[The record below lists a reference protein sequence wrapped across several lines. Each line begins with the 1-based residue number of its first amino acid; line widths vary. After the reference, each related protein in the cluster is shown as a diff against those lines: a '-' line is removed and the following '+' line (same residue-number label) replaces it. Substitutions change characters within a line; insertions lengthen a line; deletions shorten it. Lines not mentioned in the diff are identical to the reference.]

1 MQNVCMQLMSFNVRM
16 FRNVIDSGVVN
27 ADSRVTCLVGKNE
40 SGKTAILNAL
50 YRLNPV
56 TTAEFDASKQYPRWR
71 LSRDRKA
78 GLVESTEPITATF
91 ALDDA
96 DKAAVAEKFGNN
108 VLTSESLTISVAYTG
123 DVGFELSVDPKA
135 AARNVLSDLNVSED
149 LRSALGADIL
159 LGNLQGELAKLGA
172 SDAWSPAE
180 VAEVASEAK
189 TRVGTGHTD
198 AAVFELLRERMPK
211 FFYFSDY
218 QMLPGRIDVRQLAG
232 SGVPAES
239 GIQTA
244 RALIAL
250 AGTDAESLTD
260 DDFEDRKAELEAVS
274 NELTEQV
281 FKYWKQ
287 NEELSVEID
296 LDKVNERDAYQN
308 VVAVP
313 RYLDVRVKDRRH
325 GFTNNFEQR
334 SSGFRWFFSFLAAFS
349 EFADYEHGVIVLL
362 DEPALTL
369 HGKAQ
374 ADFLKYIENELS
386 QSVQVIYTTHSPFM
400 VDASRLDRV
409 RVIEDQ
415 GPDRG
420 AIASAE
426 VLAVGDDSLFPLQ
439 AALGYDIAQNLYVG
453 PDNLVVEGTSDF
465 TYLNVLSDHLVSL
478 GREGLNDR
486 WRILPAGGATNI
498 PAFVALV
505 GRDLDVTTLIDG
517 SPSGVAKLSH
527 LAEQGLLNKKRL
539 LILDQFTGIQPSDI
553 EDLFEP
559 KDYLALY
566 TKAFKVKLAM
576 SALTGKDRM
585 VARITRATGA
595 PFTAHGIPADYLL
608 RNRDSVLAGLS
619 SETLD
624 RFESVFQAINATLR

>member
-1 MQNVCMQLMSFNVRM
+1 MQLKSFNVRM
-16 FRNVIDSGVVN
+16 FRNVIDSGDIQT
-27 ADSRVTCLVGKNE
+27 DSRVTCLVGKNE

-56 TTAEFDASKQYPRWR
+56 LDEKFDASKQYPRWR

-78 GLVESTEPITATF
+78 DKVDSSQPITATF
-91 ALDDA
+91 ELDDA
-96 DKAAVAEKFGNN
+96 DREAVASVFGDD
-108 VLTSESLTISVAYTG
+108 VLKSDEITISVSYAGMTEG
-123 DVGFELSVDPKA
+123 DVEVDARAAAINVFNDLEVPKA
-135 AARNVLSDLNVSED
+135 LQK
-149 LRSALGADIL
+149 ALGPDPL
-159 LGNLQGELAKLGA
+159 LGNIASALSKLDESDVWTPEDVSGLSAALKSRLGGRNTQG
-172 SDAWSPAE
+172 
-180 VAEVASEAK
+180 
-189 TRVGTGHTD
+189 
-198 AAVFELLRERMPK
+198 AVTALLLSRLPK

-218 QMLPGRIDVRQLAG
+218 QMLPGRIDIRELAG

-244 RALIAL
+244 RALVAL

-260 DDFEDRKAELEAVS
+260 EDFEDRKAELEAVS

-287 NEELSVEID
+287 NEDLSVEID
-296 LDKVNERDAYQN
+296 LDKITERDNYSNTTA
-308 VVAVP
+308 VA
-313 RYLDVRVKDRRH
+313 RYLEVRVKDRRH
-325 GFTNNFEQR
+325 GFTNNFDQR

-349 EFADYEHGVIVLL
+349 EFEDYEHGVIVLL

-374 ADFLKYIENELS
+374 ADFLKYIENELA
-386 QSVQVIYTTHSPFM
+386 QSVQVLYTTHSPFM
-400 VDASRLDRV
+400 VDAARLDRV

-415 GPDRG
+415 GPDKG

-465 TYLNVLSDHLVSL
+465 TYLTVLSDHLATL
-478 GREGLNDR
+478 GRTSLDPR

-498 PAFVALV
+498 PAFVALI

-517 SPSGVAKLSH
+517 RPSGVAKLSN
-527 LAEQGLLNKKRL
+527 LRDQGLLQKKRL
-539 LILDQFTGIQPSDI
+539 LVVDQFTGIQPSDI

-566 TKAFKVKLAM
+566 TKSFKTKLAL
-576 SALTGKDRM
+576 SALNGKDRI
-585 VARITRATGA
+585 VARISRATGSD
-595 PFTAHGIPADYLL
+595 FSAHGIPADYLL
-608 RNRDSVLAGLS
+608 RNRDTVLPMLS
-619 SETLD
+619 SSTLD
-624 RFESVFQAINATLR
+624 RFEALFAAVNATLR

>member
-1 MQNVCMQLMSFNVRM
+1 M
-16 FRNVIDSGVVN
+16 FRNVIDSGIVET
-27 ADSRVTCLVGKNE
+27 DPRVTCLVGKNE
-40 SGKTAILNAL
+40 SGKTAMLNAL

-56 TTAEFDASKQYPRWR
+56 DAQKFEENKQYPRWR

-78 GLVESTEPITATF
+78 DKVSSALPITATF
-91 ALDDA
+91 ALEAPDVSAVSAVFGDGVLLSDA
-96 DKAAVAEKFGNN
+96 ITV
-108 VLTSESLTISVAYTG
+108 SVAYSGAVVVQVSASPT
-123 DVGFELSVDPKA
+123 A
-135 AARNVLSDLNVSED
+135 AAQNLLDDLEVPAPLRKAMGKEPLLANMAALLQKLEPSED
-149 LRSALGADIL
+149 WTPD
-159 LGNLQGELAKLGA
+159 
-172 SDAWSPAE
+172 E
-180 VAEVASEAK
+180 VAGLLAELQRRLEGENTEGAVA
-189 TRVGTGHTD
+189 RI
-198 AAVFELLRERMPK
+198 LRDRLPK

-218 QMLPGRIDVRQLAG
+218 QMMPGRIDVRELAG
-232 SGVPAES
+232 EGQPAGS

-260 DDFEDRKAELEAVS
+260 EDFEDRKAELEAVS

-281 FKYWKQ
+281 FEYWKQ
-287 NEELSVEID
+287 NEDLSVEID
-296 LDKVNERDAYQN
+296 LDKVTERDAYSN
-308 VVAVP
+308 VTAIA

-325 GFTNNFEQR
+325 GFTNNFDQR

-349 EFADYEHGVIVLL
+349 EFENYEHGVIVLL

-374 ADFLKYIENELS
+374 ADFLRYIENVLS
-386 QSVQVIYTTHSPFM
+386 QSVQVVYTTHSPFM
-400 VDASRLDRV
+400 VDAARLDRV

-420 AIASAE
+420 AIASSE

-465 TYLNVLSDHLVSL
+465 TYLTVLSDHLISL
-478 GREGLNDR
+478 GRTGLDER

-498 PAFVALV
+498 PAFVALI

-517 SPSGVAKLSH
+517 SPSGVAKLANLTS
-527 LAEQGLLNKKRL
+527 QGLLQKKRSL
-539 LILDQFTGIQPSDI
+539 VVDQFTGIQPSDI

-566 TKAFKVKLAM
+566 TKALKTRLAI
-576 SALTGKDRM
+576 SALTGTDRIL
-585 VARITRATGA
+585 ARISRAEGS

-608 RNRDSVLAGLS
+608 RNR
-619 SETLD
+619 ETILPSLTEKTLT
-624 RFESVFQAINATLR
+624 RFEEVFKAVNATMR